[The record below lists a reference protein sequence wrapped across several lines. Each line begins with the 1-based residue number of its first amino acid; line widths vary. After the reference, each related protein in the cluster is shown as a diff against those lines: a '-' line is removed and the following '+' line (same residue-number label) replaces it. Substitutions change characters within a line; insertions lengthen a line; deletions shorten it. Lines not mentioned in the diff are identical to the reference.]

1 MELYKIRNRIS
12 MGESIY
18 DLPLRVTFYARV
30 STDKDAQLNSLD
42 NQIMYFK
49 DFIQNNKNWTYV
61 DGYIDEGISGTS
73 VNKREDFLRMIED
86 SEKGMFDLI
95 LTKEISRFSRSTLD
109 SIKYTQAL
117 LKNNVGVL
125 FQSDNI
131 NTIMPDSELRLT
143 IMASIAQEEV
153 RKLSERVKF
162 GMKRSIEK
170 GKVLGNE
177 VITGYKKSKGKL
189 VIDEKQAEM
198 IRIIFKLYSTGDIG
212 LKSISDYLFNNGYK
226 SSKGTHIKTTTLRRM
241 ITNPKYKG
249 FYCTNTVKYLDYKT
263 RKQIRLPKSEWV
275 VYDSEGVIPAI
286 VSPEIWDIC
295 NELLEKKASGY
306 CAKIKDDGVF
316 KRRTTYGGL
325 LYCGEHNLHMRRN
338 RTNKN
343 DKETSDYTWKCSG
356 LVEHGLSF
364 CESPLLYESDLDE
377 IFHKIIDKIV
387 AEKDEIIKHLSELYL
402 DSLNKK
408 NYDLEIQKQEE
419 KKNDINIKK
428 NKLLDFLISET
439 ISAEEYKRRN
449 AELER
454 EIEDIDKK
462 ILTLKSEKVFEKQ
475 IENRFKEIN
484 QTISEEIKSKETFSK
499 LVQLLIERVDVHKID
514 GDRRKL
520 QLDIYAN
527 VLGKKFT
534 VYDKTVLND
543 LENPLCSHKQND
555 EFITYNGS
563 NRKRCY

>member
-18 DLPLRVTFYARV
+18 ELPLKVTFYARV
-30 STDKDAQLNSLD
+30 STDKDVQLNSLD
-42 NQIMYFK
+42 NQILYFK
-49 DFIQNNKNWTYV
+49 DFIKNNKNWTYI

-73 VNKREDFLRMIED
+73 VNKREQFLEMIND
-86 SEKGMFDLI
+86 GKNGKFDLI
-95 LTKEISRFSRSTLD
+95 LTKEISRFARDTLD
-109 SIKYTQAL
+109 SIKYTREL
-117 LKNNVGVL
+117 LSFGVGVL

-170 GKVLGNE
+170 GRVLGNE
-177 VITGYKKSKGKL
+177 IITGYKKHNGKL
-189 VIDEKQAEM
+189 EIDEKEAEM
-198 IRIIFKLYSTGDIG
+198 IKIIFKLYSTGDIG
-212 LKSISDYLFNNGYK
+212 LKYISDYLYDKGYK
-226 SSKGTHIKTTTLRRM
+226 SSKGTHIKTTTIRRM

-275 VYDSEGVIPAI
+275 VYDSNGKIPAI
-286 VSPEIWDIC
+286 ISPEIWDKC
-295 NELLEKKASGY
+295 NKMLDERASGY
-306 CAKIKDDGVF
+306 CKKIKDAGVF

-325 LYCGEHNLHMRRN
+325 LYCAEHNLPMRRN
-338 RTNKN
+338 KTNKH
-343 DKETSDYTWKCSG
+343 DEEATDYTWKCSG
-356 LVEHGLSF
+356 LIEHGVSF

-387 AEKDEIIKHLSELYL
+387 DEKDSIIKHLTELYI
-402 DSLNKK
+402 DSTNKK
-408 NYDLEIQKQEE
+408 NYDLDIKKLEE
-419 KKNDINIKK
+419 KKVEINLKK
-428 NKLLDFLISET
+428 NKILDYLINET
-439 ISAEEYKRRN
+439 LTTEEYKRRSN
-449 AELER
+449 ELDE
-454 EIEDIDKK
+454 EIKEIDVK
-462 ILTLKSEKVFEKQ
+462 ILNLKSEKIYEKK
-475 IENRFKEIN
+475 IIDRFKEIGKR
-484 QTISEEIKSKETFSK
+484 IEEEIESEDSFSK

-527 VLGKKFT
+527 VLGKKIT
-534 VYDKTVLND
+534 VYNKTVLNGN
-543 LENPLCSHKQND
+543 ENPLCSHKEN
-555 EFITYNGS
+555 YVVNSYYG
-563 NRKRCY
+563 KC